1 MTLIKFYLKVQKRNV
16 FGDKRVVVGGMGRER
31 KTRIKVVVEQ
41 LMMVGQVIA
50 NVPTEQRQ

>member
-16 FGDKRVVVGGMGRER
+16 FGDKRVVVVGMVRER
-31 KTRIKVVVEQ
+31 KTRIKVAV
-41 LMMVGQVIA
+41 LSFMMVGQVIA

>member
-31 KTRIKVVVEQ
+31 KIKINVVVLHED
-41 LMMVGQVIA
+41 IA
-50 NVPTEQRQ
+50 GPSKQSIENDC

>member
-16 FGDKRVVVGGMGRER
+16 FGDKRVVVDGMGRER
-31 KTRIKVVVEQ
+31 KIMIKVVVLQ

>member
-1 MTLIKFYLKVQKRNV
+1 MTLIKFYLKVNV
-16 FGDKRVVVGGMGRER
+16 FGDKRVVVGGMVRER
-31 KTRIKVVVEQ
+31 KIVIKVVVLQ

>member
-1 MTLIKFYLKVQKRNV
+1 MTLIKFYLKVNV
-16 FGDKRVVVGGMGRER
+16 FGDKRLVVGGMVRER
-31 KTRIKVVVEQ
+31 KIMIKVVVLR

>member
-31 KTRIKVVVEQ
+31 KTRIKVVVLQ